1 MTNLDRVQEIIKYFN
16 VVQEENQYII
26 KKLEDL
32 EQSIINQLEVK
43 L

>member
-32 EQSIINQLEVK
+32 EQSIINELEVK